1 MAPARPS
8 KRRSHGPLTLAAA
21 STVLALGL
29 TGCSLDLSHLA
40 PGGLGSS
47 PSPTPEDAAPLAKD
61 AMATLAEAPAVAVQ
75 GQTADSGG
83 KPRETTLTVSDAGAT
98 SGTIDVEGSEVKVM
112 EADEQLFVKGDDAFW
127 LGQSA
132 FNPDSDSY
140 ADNWVRVNPDMLG
153 IDPQAVLAPAQLAE
167 IITGML
173 PEKGKAVEEKL
184 DGKAV
189 YRIDLGKKN
198 KIWVSKGD
206 PHTLLRME
214 IEELAPVEGGE
225 GLTTRTQMNVS
236 TPAKAD
242 IEKLYDD
249 VGATVKDDLGGS
261 RDSRIE
267 VQWDGQLDMK
277 CQTGGKCSVTGKV
290 KDNGVSSEDEGGKIQ
305 VRMDAKFTN
314 SSLGDKKCDDS
325 ATLEA
330 GGTASLSCSVDYS
343 LAASTNPQSYQID
356 GEGLLSTR
364 GVSGKGKDA
373 LAKKV
378 KEQRASTLEKA
389 GGASA
394 SPTEGN

>member
-8 KRRSHGPLTLAAA
+8 QRRSHGPLTLAAA

-47 PSPTPEDAAPLAKD
+47 PSPTPVAAGPVAKD

-83 KPRETTLTVSDAGAT
+83 QPRETTLTVADSGAA
-98 SGTIDVEGSEVKVM
+98 SGTVDVEGSEVKVI
-112 EADEQLFVKGDDAFW
+112 EIDQQLYVSGDDAFW

-140 ADNWVRVNPDMLG
+140 ADNWVRVKPDVLG

-167 IITGML
+167 IITGMI

-198 KIWVSKGD
+198 KIWVTKEK

-214 IEELAPVEGGE
+214 IEELAPVEGGD
-225 GLTTRTQMNVS
+225 LTTRTQMNVS
-236 TPAKAD
+236 TPAAAD
-242 IEKLYDD
+242 IEKMYDD
-249 VGATVKDDLGGS
+249 IASTVKDDLGSS

-267 VQWDGQLDMK
+267 VTWDGQLDMK

-290 KDNGVSSEDEGGKIQ
+290 KDNGVAADGEDKIQ

-325 ATLEA
+325 GTLEV
-330 GGTASLSCSVDYS
+330 GGTTSLSCSVDYA
-343 LAASTNPQSYQID
+343 LAASTNPQSYQIN

-378 KEQRASTLEKA
+378 KEQRKTTLEKA
-389 GGASA
+389 GGAPA
-394 SPTEGN
+394 SPSEGN